1 MFVVIAK
8 KIQEGVARGFQRQ
21 NNVVV
26 RNAVDEVALQVLLN
40 DLVNEG
46 DRGER
51 HEIIQVLWKGTS
63 NGME

>member
-8 KIQEGVARGFQRQ
+8 KIQEGLARGFQRQ

-26 RNAVDEVALQVLLN
+26 CNAVDEIALQVLLN

-51 HEIIQVLWKGTS
+51 HEIIQVLWKGTN